1 MFVYMV
7 ESAPVLIVVVALA
20 LVVNRPMQELLGKG
34 IQTLSSLGSRHI
46 HGNHEWTGEETYD

>member
-1 MFVYMV
+1 MV